1 SLRNDWNKETSRYVF
16 IPVDTHD
23 VKETKNSFKKL
34 CRACIPSHSVAE
46 TSDITSNPGHKVSSA
61 SFGLN
66 RLTSSNKISR
76 KKTSLNEPNHALT
89 SNSFLKQIHESKWF
103 DQIQLILSIANTIV
117 EKIEEISSVMV
128 CLEDGWDLTAQVVS
142 LAELLLDPFYRTID
156 GFSLLIEREW
166 LSMGHRF
173 TRRNNHTADDQTGFA
188 PIFIQF
194 LDCVHQ
200 CLSQYPNA
208 FEFNY
213 FYLEFLAYH
222 SVSNRFSTFLLDN
235 EFERAQYGLL
245 KTEPVKRTFSGERTH
260 VTYRHYKHLSPDTKC
275 IWDYILKVH
284 YNSARFFN
292 FNYQPGVFSL
302 SALRPGSE
310 MYKLKLWKY
319 YVRDDLCTGP
329 LYDYD
334 LINTGSYLN
343 SNGDTRHPV
352 CVQSAGDYC
361 EQLNELLPSQ
371 YEVLLKQIIVKY
383 KMQRFESDCE
393 SDVNVYI
400 SSVLN
405 KSSEEI
411 EAAKEGF
418 RINWKNLWDYF
429 FDLAERKMLNDLLIE
444 DDIGDYGNC
453 FMSVTKP
460 YLTSADETNS
470 SSQLQMAHN
479 KHLTLMSSHSHS
491 SAHSASTNYSS
502 STSSATSSTPP
513 FPNFKKSSSKP
524 HEFEFFVF
532 SSQCEILVQK
542 IFKWCAFRRKLQ

>member
-1 SLRNDWNKETSRYVF
+1 M
-16 IPVDTHD
+16 
-23 VKETKNSFKKL
+23 
-34 CRACIPSHSVAE
+34 
-46 TSDITSNPGHKVSSA
+46 G
-61 SFGLN
+61 
-66 RLTSSNKISR
+66 
-76 KKTSLNEPNHALT
+76 
-89 SNSFLKQIHESKWF
+89 
-103 DQIQLILSIANTIV
+103 IANTIV
-117 EKIEEISSVMV
+117 EKIEQSSSVMV
-128 CLEDGWDLTAQVVS
+128 CLEDGWDLTTQVVS

-156 GFSLLIEREW
+156 GFSLLVEREW

-173 TRRNNHTADDQTGFA
+173 TRRNNHTVDDQTGFA

-200 CLSQYPNA
+200 CLNQYPNA

-245 KTEPVKRTFSGERTH
+245 KSEPIKRSFTAEHTH
-260 VTYRHYKHLSPDTKC
+260 ITYKQYKQLSSDTKC

-284 YNSARFFN
+284 YNSAKFFN
-292 FNYQPGVFSL
+292 FNYQPGVFNS

-310 MYKLKLWKY
+310 IYKLKLWSY
-319 YVRDDLCTGP
+319 YVKDNLCTGP

-334 LINTGSYLN
+334 LINTANYLN
-343 SNGDTRHPV
+343 AKSDTWYPV
-352 CVQSAGDYC
+352 GVQSANDYY
-361 EQLNELLPSQ
+361 EQLNEILPSQ

-383 KMQRFESDCE
+383 KMDRFETDCDE
-393 SDVNVYI
+393 DMDMHVYI

-411 EAAKEGF
+411 DEARDGF

-429 FDLAERKMLNDLLIE
+429 FDLAERKLLSDLLIE
-444 DDIGDYGNC
+444 DDIGDYTNC

-460 YLTSADETNS
+460 YLTTVDETPVQTQNS
-470 SSQLQMAHN
+470 VAHN
-479 KHLTLMSSHSHS
+479 KHLTLLSSHSHS
-491 SAHSASTNYSS
+491 SGHSASTNYST

-513 FPNFKKSSSKP
+513 FPNFKKSIYKQ
-524 HEFEFFVF
+524 HEFEFYVF
-532 SSQCEILVQK
+532 SNVNICNLCNNN
-542 IFKWCAFRRKLQ
+542 FKSSN